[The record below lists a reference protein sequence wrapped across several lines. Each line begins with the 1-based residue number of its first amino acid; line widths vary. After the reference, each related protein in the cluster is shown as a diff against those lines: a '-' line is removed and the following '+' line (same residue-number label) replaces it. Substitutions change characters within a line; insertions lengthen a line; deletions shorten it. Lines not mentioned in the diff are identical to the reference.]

1 MINKLIK
8 FAGVDC
14 DLDYTRYYDGNKCLV
29 LVDSEGFTVAKAT
42 TNIDTHLEHNQVCI
56 KSYFENKGMLKALFD
71 AGVIERV
78 VEVIPYNHVDIH
90 KVQLTKE
97 VLEEFEPDSTVRET
111 RVIRSV
117 TR

>member
-14 DLDYTRYYDGNKCLV
+14 DLDYTRYYDGNKCLI
-29 LVDSEGFTVAKAT
+29 LVDSEGFTVTKAT
-42 TNIDTHLEHNQVCI
+42 TNIDTPLEPDQVCI
-56 KSYFENKGMLKALFD
+56 KSYSENKGMLKALFD

-78 VEVIPYNHVDIH
+78 VEIEAQGYADIH

-97 VLEEFEPDSTVRET
+97 VLDEFEPDSTVRET
-111 RVIRSV
+111 RIIRSV

>member
-8 FAGVDC
+8 FAGVEC
-14 DLDYTRYYDGNKCLV
+14 DLDYTRYYDGNKCLI

-42 TNIDTHLEHNQVCI
+42 TNIDTHLEPDQVCI
-56 KSYFENKGMLKALFD
+56 KSYSENKGMLEALFK
-71 AGVIERV
+71 AGAIERI
-78 VEVIPYNHVDIH
+78 VEIVPQGYVDIH